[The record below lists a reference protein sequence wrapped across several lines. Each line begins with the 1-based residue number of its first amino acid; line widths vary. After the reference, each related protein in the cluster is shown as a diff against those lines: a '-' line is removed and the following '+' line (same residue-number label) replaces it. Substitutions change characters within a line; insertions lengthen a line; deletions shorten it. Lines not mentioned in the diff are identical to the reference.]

1 MKNLRH
7 IAYPFIIALAVF
19 FPFYTGPYLQHTAT
33 TILSYLTLAL
43 SWDMLLRTGQISF
56 GIAGFFGLGG
66 YAAALTHLNWGAN
79 PFLSIFFGGLF
90 AFLIAFLLG
99 LLVLHLRGLYF
110 AIVTLALAEI
120 FRVIVRNLHSL
131 TGGPEGS
138 VLPSAIFGGD
148 PPKIYWLVLTLTIIT
163 VMVSEIFQK
172 TRIYFATTSIR
183 NDELVAK
190 SSGIDIFKYLV
201 FVFAITSAIQ
211 GMIGSSY
218 AHQYA
223 FVTPEESFHIHF
235 TLLPI
240 AMCLLGGMYTTM
252 GPVVGALVLGGI
264 ADYLKL
270 LLPYGHLL
278 VYGIVVVIVILFVPR
293 GIVGTVSERLE
304 RGK

>member
-1 MKNLRH
+1 MKNWRY
-7 IAYPFIIALAVF
+7 IAYTVIIAIAIL
-19 FPFYTGPYLQHTAT
+19 FPFYTGTYLQHTAT
-33 TILSYLTLAL
+33 AILIYLSLAL
-43 SWDMLLRTGQISF
+43 SWDMLLRTGQMSF
-56 GIAGFFGLGG
+56 GIAGFFGIGG
-66 YAAALTHLNWGAN
+66 YAAALTHLKWGID
-79 PFLSIFFGGLF
+79 PLLSIILGGIAAFF
-90 AFLIAFLLG
+90 IAFLLG
-99 LLVLHLRGLYF
+99 LVVLHLRGMYF

-120 FRVIVRNLHSL
+120 FRVIVRNLHSV

-148 PPKIYWLVLTLTIIT
+148 PSKIYWLILAITITTIL
-163 VMVSEIFQK
+163 VSEVFQK

-190 SSGIDIFKYLV
+190 SSGIDIFKYLI

-211 GMIGSSY
+211 GIIGSSY

-223 FVTPEESFHIHF
+223 FVTPEETFHIHF
-235 TLLPI
+235 TLLPM

-252 GPVVGALVLGGI
+252 GPVVGALVLGTI

-270 LLPYGHLL
+270 QLPYGHLL
-278 VYGIVVVIVILFVPR
+278 VYGVVIIIVILFMPR
-293 GIVGTVSERLE
+293 GIVGTVRERLE

>member
-1 MKNLRH
+1 MKNWKY
-7 IAYPFIIALAVF
+7 IAYTVITAIAIL
-19 FPFYTGPYLQHTAT
+19 FPFYTGTYLQHTAT
-33 TILSYLTLAL
+33 TILIYLSLAL

-56 GIAGFFGLGG
+56 GIAGFFGIGG
-66 YAAALTHLNWGAN
+66 YTAALTHLKWGMD
-79 PFLSIFFGGLF
+79 PFSSIILGSITAFFI
-90 AFLIAFLLG
+90 ASLIGFMT
-99 LLVLHLRGLYF
+99 LHLRGLYF
-110 AIVTLALAEI
+110 AIVTLAIAEI
-120 FRVIVRNLHSL
+120 FRVIVRNLHSI

-148 PPKIYWLVLTLTIIT
+148 PSKIYWLVLAITIIT
-163 VMVSEIFQK
+163 IMVSEIFQR
-172 TRIYFATTSIR
+172 TRIYFAITSIR

-223 FVTPEESFHIHF
+223 FVTPEETFHIHF

-240 AMCLLGGMYTTM
+240 AMCLLGGMYTTV
-252 GPVVGALVLGGI
+252 GPVVGALVLGTIGE
-264 ADYLKL
+264 YLKL
-270 LLPYGHLL
+270 QLPYGHLL
-278 VYGIVVVIVILFVPR
+278 VYGVVIVIVILFMPM
-293 GIVGTVSERLE
+293 GIVGTVKARLE